1 MSGLSLAMVAG
12 EKSGDLLAASVLGG
26 LRTSGYFGADGK
38 ACGIGGDAMAAQGFE
53 NWWHVDALSVR
64 GYSEVLSALPRLL
77 LMRRRLRERILAW
90 HPTLFVGVDAPDFNL
105 ALEARLRAQG
115 QRVVHFVSPSIW
127 AWRRERIE
135 KIRAAVDHML
145 LVFPFESRI
154 YEEAGIPA
162 SYVGHPLADV
172 IPPET
177 DRAAA
182 RLRLSLPAGVPVIA
196 LLPGSRRDEIRFM
209 GECFLATAARVLARM
224 PDAQFVLPAANS
236 GLFQMLN
243 GMRAALDPAVAQRV
257 TLLQGRAYEALAACD
272 TALIASGTAT
282 LEAMFFHKPM
292 VIAYKMSRTSYYIM
306 RNKGYLPFV
315 GLPNILFNEFV
326 VPEFIQD
333 AADPVSL
340 AAALVTQ
347 LDDPSWRERTG
358 QRFSEQHL
366 AMRLGCAQR
375 AAQVLAEQA
384 LLSRRVSA

>member
-1 MSGLSLAMVAG
+1 MSGYSLAMVAG
-12 EKSGDLLAASVLGG
+12 EKSGDLLAAAVLGG
-26 LRTSGYFGADGK
+26 LGTSGFFGTAGK

-127 AWRRERIE
+127 AWRRERID
-135 KIRAAVDHML
+135 KIRTAVDHML
-145 LVFPFESRI
+145 LVFPFEAKI
-154 YEEAGIPA
+154 YDDAGIPA

-172 IPPET
+172 IPPES

-182 RLRLSLPAGVPVIA
+182 RLRLQLPPEAPVIA

-209 GECFLATAARVLARM
+209 GECFLATAAHVLQRL
-224 PDAQFVLPAANS
+224 PDAHFVLPAAND
-236 GLFQMLN
+236 GLYQTLK
-243 GMRAALDPAVAQRV
+243 GLCSALDPAVSQRV
-257 TLLQGRAYEALAACD
+257 TVLAGRAYDALAACD

-282 LEAMFFHKPM
+282 LEAMFFHRPM
-292 VIAYKMSRTSYYIM
+292 VIAYKMSRMSYRIM

-333 AADPVSL
+333 AADPVAL
-340 AAALVTQ
+340 ATALLKQ
-347 LDDPSWRERTG
+347 LDDPSWCDRTR
-358 QRFSEQHL
+358 QRFTDKHHE
-366 AMRLGCAQR
+366 MRLGCAQR

-384 LLSRRVSA
+384 ERSRRVSA